1 MVGWLPGYLIKSGNL
16 SRGAVQMTGDLPN
29 ADGGYYEAFLET
41 LHAIISLFREPQ
53 WEMGWRNGK
62 MSMG

>member
-1 MVGWLPGYLIKSGNL
+1 
-16 SRGAVQMTGDLPN
+16 MTGDLPN

-41 LHAIISLFREPQ
+41 LHAIISLFWEPQ